1 MQGYVMTGLPVLL
14 ALLLN
19 FLEPE
24 AMSKLWTTGIGWG
37 VIVVI
42 VVMEFLGYMMIK
54 KITSI
59 DV

>member
-1 MQGYVMTGLPVLL
+1 MQGYVMTGLPLLL
-14 ALLLN
+14 AVLLN

-24 AMSKLWTTGIGWG
+24 AMSKLWTTTVGWV

-42 VVMEFLGYMMIK
+42 VIMEVMGYAMIK

>member
-1 MQGYVMTGLPVLL
+1 
-14 ALLLN
+14 
-19 FLEPE
+19 
-24 AMSKLWTTGIGWG
+24 MSKLWTTTVGWV

-42 VVMEFLGYMMIK
+42 VIMEVMGYAMIK